1 MDNNRLTY
9 FEAYK
14 LTKRLFREIYQ
25 EKHSKR
31 KIMKILLRELNGLR
45 RIGMR
50 EWSSQRGKQL
60 RTDLARFAIN
70 SDQTKYKILWP
81 CLNLPV

>member
-1 MDNNRLTY
+1 
-9 FEAYK
+9 
-14 LTKRLFREIYQ
+14 
-25 EKHSKR
+25 
-31 KIMKILLRELNGLR
+31 MKILLRELNGLR

-70 SDQTKYKILWP
+70 SDQTKYKILYALMSSSLKQYMELIKP
-81 CLNLPV
+81 QTVIRSSINEKLQKIL